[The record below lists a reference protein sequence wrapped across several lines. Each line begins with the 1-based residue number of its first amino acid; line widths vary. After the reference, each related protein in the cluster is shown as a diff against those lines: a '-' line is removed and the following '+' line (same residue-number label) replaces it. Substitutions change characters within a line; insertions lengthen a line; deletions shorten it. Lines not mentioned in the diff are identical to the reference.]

1 MNYFTFEVHIR
12 QQIQELMENVNK
24 KATSDRENVMEA
36 IRQIKGLT
44 NRVFDM
50 EHFLLRNQEVH
61 TVFDEINQRFG
72 EVNVEANMIKIRAA
86 EDKKYFENRL
96 EQMDKKLANMER
108 TLDVYVSIKLL

>member
-1 MNYFTFEVHIR
+1 
-12 QQIQELMENVNK
+12 
-24 KATSDRENVMEA
+24 
-36 IRQIKGLT
+36 
-44 NRVFDM
+44 M

-96 EQMDKKLANMER
+96 E
-108 TLDVYVSIKLL
+108 